1 VAKREYTEEFRTEA
15 LALYQQVGAS
25 EAARRLHMPAPT
37 LTSWARRAGVQSD
50 AGPTT
55 RAAIEQAKL
64 TNEQRRE
71 RIITKLYEQAERL
84 IDRMHEPQTDYK
96 GQQAREVRFDEAQA
110 DAVKNL
116 GAAVKDLLDRAEL
129 LSGQATSRTE
139 SVGANEFKSYLEG
152 HWDAYQR
159 QGTGASKR

>member
-1 VAKREYTEEFRTEA
+1 
-15 LALYQQVGAS
+15 
-25 EAARRLHMPAPT
+25 
-37 LTSWARRAGVQSD
+37 
-50 AGPTT
+50 
-55 RAAIEQAKL
+55 
-64 TNEQRRE
+64 
-71 RIITKLYEQAERL
+71 
-84 IDRMHEPQTDYK
+84 MHEPQTDYK